1 MSLLRPREA
10 LRIARSVLASGGVVA
25 ARAVAE
31 RSTRWKGLVYVGML
45 LFGRLGTS
53 VGLTG
58 GLVYTIAALVGTG
71 KRVDARVLLHQSID
85 RPSIEERAAAAV
97 AAAFVGER
105 TLWSQLVSS
114 AGFSQPAN
122 SAQIEA
128 STSQTLAHIATSS
141 IYAGELSEGARLLK
155 SLLERPKLSRSM
167 RSVMTRRL
175 SDVEKKIWQY
185 SSTWLPNLPPIRV
198 RPLGVDKTLVT
209 TLWRES
215 LPEVQSGYTLRSQSI
230 AEGMQRAG
238 LTVQS
243 ATASG
248 FPIGGPRYA
257 YPNRQQ
263 LGSLVQWRIG
273 GSKFDST
280 ESDSVTATGL
290 AQIIDDS
297 GSGIIISTT
306 PYHMAATALA
316 VARSRGIKM
325 IYEVRGFIEETW
337 LSRAGAG
344 ADSSEYYQIWRAAET
359 RTMKAADAVVTLSD
373 GMRDEIINRGVPGDR
388 VFVIPNGVDV
398 ARFTPRQR
406 DSSLAQKLG
415 ISEDT
420 PVIGYIGSFVS
431 YEGLSDLVRACSF
444 LRDQG
449 VLFKLLLVGSGA
461 DSAQVDSVVSE
472 LRLEQNVV
480 RTGRVHHQ
488 ETPSYHSLIDIFAVP
503 RTGDRVCQLVT
514 PLKPYEAMAMGRCV
528 VASNVAAMQ
537 QVVRNGETGR
547 LAEPENPKDLAR
559 ILREL
564 IEDPDQRLALGENA
578 RKWVQSERNW
588 EAIGSLYSSV
598 IRHVV
603 S

>member
-1 MSLLRPREA
+1 
-10 LRIARSVLASGGVVA
+10 
-25 ARAVAE
+25 
-31 RSTRWKGLVYVGML
+31 
-45 LFGRLGTS
+45 
-53 VGLTG
+53 
-58 GLVYTIAALVGTG
+58 
-71 KRVDARVLLHQSID
+71 
-85 RPSIEERAAAAV
+85 
-97 AAAFVGER
+97 
-105 TLWSQLVSS
+105 
-114 AGFSQPAN
+114 
-122 SAQIEA
+122 
-128 STSQTLAHIATSS
+128 
-141 IYAGELSEGARLLK
+141 
-155 SLLERPKLSRSM
+155 
-167 RSVMTRRL
+167 
-175 SDVEKKIWQY
+175 
-185 SSTWLPNLPPIRV
+185 
-198 RPLGVDKTLVT
+198 
-209 TLWRES
+209 
-215 LPEVQSGYTLRSQSI
+215 
-230 AEGMQRAG
+230 
-238 LTVQS
+238 
-243 ATASG
+243 
-248 FPIGGPRYA
+248 
-257 YPNRQQ
+257 
-263 LGSLVQWRIG
+263 
-273 GSKFDST
+273 
-280 ESDSVTATGL
+280 
-290 AQIIDDS
+290 
-297 GSGIIISTT
+297 
-306 PYHMAATALA
+306 
-316 VARSRGIKM
+316 M

-406 DSSLAQKLG
+406 DSSLAKKLG

-449 VLFKLLLVGSGA
+449 VVFKLLLVGSGA
-461 DSAQVDSVVSE
+461 DAAQVDSVVSE

-528 VASNVAAMQ
+528 VASNVAAIR

-547 LAEPENPKDLAR
+547 LADPNNPNDLAR
-559 ILREL
+559 VLREL
-564 IEDPDQRLALGENA
+564 IEDPEQRLALGENA

-588 EAIGSLYSSV
+588 VAIGGLYSSV

-603 S
+603 SK

>member
-1 MSLLRPREA
+1 M
-10 LRIARSVLASGGVVA
+10 
-25 ARAVAE
+25 
-31 RSTRWKGLVYVGML
+31 
-45 LFGRLGTS
+45 
-53 VGLTG
+53 
-58 GLVYTIAALVGTG
+58 
-71 KRVDARVLLHQSID
+71 
-85 RPSIEERAAAAV
+85 
-97 AAAFVGER
+97 
-105 TLWSQLVSS
+105 
-114 AGFSQPAN
+114 
-122 SAQIEA
+122 
-128 STSQTLAHIATSS
+128 
-141 IYAGELSEGARLLK
+141 
-155 SLLERPKLSRSM
+155 
-167 RSVMTRRL
+167 
-175 SDVEKKIWQY
+175 
-185 SSTWLPNLPPIRV
+185 
-198 RPLGVDKTLVT
+198 
-209 TLWRES
+209 
-215 LPEVQSGYTLRSQSI
+215 QSGYTLRSQSI